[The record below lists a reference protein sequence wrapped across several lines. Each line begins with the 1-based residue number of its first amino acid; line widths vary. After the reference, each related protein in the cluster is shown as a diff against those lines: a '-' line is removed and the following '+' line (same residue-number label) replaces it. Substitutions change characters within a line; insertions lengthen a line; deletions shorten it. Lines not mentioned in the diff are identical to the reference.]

1 MDIKE
6 SIYVAGARE
15 KNLKNIDIEIPK
27 KKITVFTGVSGS
39 GKSSLVFDTIA
50 AESQR
55 QLNETYSSFI
65 RHRLPHYGQPDVDSI
80 KNLSVAIII
89 NQKRIGGNSR
99 STVGTITDI
108 APLLRLLFSRI
119 GKPFVGYSDVFSFN
133 NPNGMCMHCD
143 GLGKVDSIN
152 IDKLLD
158 KNKSLNEGAILFP
171 TFKPGGWRL
180 KRYIHSGLFDNDKK
194 IKDYDE
200 KELDLLLN
208 KTDIKIETD
217 DPEWP
222 KTSLYEG
229 LIPRIERSFLKKE
242 GGEREKYKKE
252 INKIVTKG
260 ICPVCKG
267 ARLNEKILSCKINRK
282 NIADCTKMQ
291 INDLIIFMKEIK
303 EQSAQT
309 VLKALISRLEHLE
322 YIGLGYLSLDRETS
336 SLSGGESQRI
346 KMVKQLGSSLTGLTY
361 IFDEPSIGLHPHDIG
376 RINKLLKMLR
386 DKGNTVLIVEHDPDI
401 IKIADYII
409 DMGPKAGIEGGN
421 IVYKGTPEGLLQSN
435 TLTGKALQYKPQIK
449 LHTRKA
455 MGWLSI
461 KNANLHNLKNIN
473 VDIPKGVMTVITG
486 VAGSGKST
494 LINRLLPK
502 IYPETIFID
511 QGSIHASIRSNIATY
526 TGIFDF
532 IRNLFAKENNVKSSL
547 FSFNSEGACPECKGL
562 GVTYTDLAFMDTVIS
577 TCEVCEGN
585 RFTDKVLNFK
595 FRGKNIS
602 QVLKMTVAEAIDFF
616 KEDEIYLVLRRLV
629 DVGIDYI
636 TLGQPLNTLS
646 GGELQ
651 RLKLAAQL
659 DSKGNIYVLDEPT
672 TGLHISDITKLV
684 AIMNRLVNQG
694 STLIVIEHNLDVMT
708 QADWI
713 IDLGPE
719 AGENGGRIMF
729 EGEPKDIITNENS
742 ITGKYLKKYIL

>member
-1 MDIKE
+1 MI
-6 SIYVAGARE
+6 
-15 KNLKNIDIEIPK
+15 
-27 KKITVFTGVSGS
+27 
-39 GKSSLVFDTIA
+39 
-50 AESQR
+50 
-55 QLNETYSSFI
+55 
-65 RHRLPHYGQPDVDSI
+65 
-80 KNLSVAIII
+80 
-89 NQKRIGGNSR
+89 
-99 STVGTITDI
+99 
-108 APLLRLLFSRI
+108 
-119 GKPFVGYSDVFSFN
+119 
-133 NPNGMCMHCD
+133 
-143 GLGKVDSIN
+143 
-152 IDKLLD
+152 
-158 KNKSLNEGAILFP
+158 
-171 TFKPGGWRL
+171 
-180 KRYIHSGLFDNDKK
+180 KK
-194 IKDYDE
+194 IKDYNE

-242 GGEREKYKKE
+242 DGERDKYKKE
-252 INKIVTKG
+252 INKIVTKE
-260 ICPVCKG
+260 ICPVCRG

-282 NIADCTKMQ
+282 NIADCTKMP

-303 EQSAQT
+303 EQFIQT

-361 IFDEPSIGLHPHDIG
+361 IFDEPSIGLHPHDID

-409 DMGPKAGIEGGN
+409 DMGPKAGTEGGN
-421 IVYKGTPEGLLQSN
+421 IVYKGTPEGLLKSN
-435 TLTGKALQYKPQIK
+435 TLTGKALQYKPHIK

-455 MGWLSI
+455 KEWLSI

-473 VDIPKGVMTVITG
+473 IDIPKGVMTVVTG

-494 LINRLLPK
+494 LINGLLPK

-511 QGSIHASIRSNIATY
+511 QGAIHASIRSNIATY

-585 RFTDKVLNFK
+585 RFTDKVLDFK

-616 KEDEIYLVLRRLV
+616 KEDEIYIVLKKLA

-672 TGLHISDITKLV
+672 TGLHISDIKKLV

-729 EGEPKDIITNENS
+729 EGEPKDIINNENS
-742 ITGKYLKKYIL
+742 ITGKYLKRYIL

>member
-208 KTDIKIETD
+208 KTDIKIEKG

-252 INKIVTKG
+252 INKIVTKE
-260 ICPVCKG
+260 ICPVCRG
-267 ARLNEKILSCKINRK
+267 ARLNEKILSCQINEK

-455 MGWLSI
+455 KGWLSI

-473 VDIPKGVMTVITG
+473 VDIPKGVMTVVTG
-486 VAGSGKST
+486 VAGSGKSS
-494 LINRLLPK
+494 LINGLLPK

-511 QGSIHASIRSNIATY
+511 QEAIHASIRSNIATY

-742 ITGKYLKKYIL
+742 ITGKYLKRYII

>member
-27 KKITVFTGVSGS
+27 KKITVFAGVSGS

-133 NPNGMCMHCD
+133 NPNGMCMNCD
-143 GLGKVDSIN
+143 GLGKVHSIN

-180 KRYIHSGLFDNDKK
+180 KRYIHSGLFDNNKK

-208 KTDIKIETD
+208 KTDIKIEKG

-229 LIPRIERSFLKKE
+229 LIPRIERSFFKKE

-252 INKIVTKG
+252 INKIVTKE
-260 ICPVCKG
+260 ICPVCRG
-267 ARLNEKILSCKINRK
+267 ARLNEKILSCKINGK

-455 MGWLSI
+455 KGWLSI

-473 VDIPKGVMTVITG
+473 VDIPKGVMTVVTG

-494 LINRLLPK
+494 LINGLLPK

-511 QGSIHASIRSNIATY
+511 QGAIHASIRSNIATY

-719 AGENGGRIMF
+719 AGENGGKIMF

-742 ITGKYLKKYIL
+742 ITGKYLKRYIL

>member
-1 MDIKE
+1 MDKEE
-6 SIYVAGARE
+6 SINVVGVRE

-119 GKPFVGYSDVFSFN
+119 GKPFVGYSDSLSFN
-133 NPNGMCMHCD
+133 NPTGMCMHCD

-194 IKDYDE
+194 IKDYNE

-242 GGEREKYKKE
+242 GGERDKYKKE
-252 INKIVTKG
+252 INKIVTKE
-260 ICPVCKG
+260 ICPVCRG
-267 ARLNEKILSCKINRK
+267 ARLNEKILSCKINGK
-282 NIADCTKMQ
+282 NIADCTKMP

-303 EQSAQT
+303 EQSIQT

-409 DMGPKAGIEGGN
+409 DMGPKAGTEGGN
-421 IVYKGTPEGLLQSN
+421 IVYKGTPEGLLKSN
-435 TLTGKALQYKPQIK
+435 TLTGKALQYKPHIK

-455 MGWLSI
+455 KEWLSI

-473 VDIPKGVMTVITG
+473 VDIPKGVMTVVTG

-494 LINRLLPK
+494 LINGLLPK

-511 QGSIHASIRSNIATY
+511 QGVIHASIRSNIATY

-585 RFTDKVLNFK
+585 RFTDKVLDFK

-616 KEDEIYLVLRRLV
+616 KEDEIYLVLKKLA

-659 DSKGNIYVLDEPT
+659 DSQGNIYVLDEPT
-672 TGLHISDITKLV
+672 TGLHISDIKKVV

-729 EGEPKDIITNENS
+729 EGKPKDIINNENS
-742 ITGKYLKKYIL
+742 ITGKYLKRYIL

>member
-1 MDIKE
+1 MDRKE
-6 SIYVAGARE
+6 SIHVLGARE

-108 APLLRLLFSRI
+108 ASLLRLLFSRI
-119 GKPFVGYSDVFSFN
+119 GKPFVGYSDSLSFN
-133 NPNGMCMHCD
+133 NPTGMCMHCD

-171 TFKPGGWRL
+171 SFKPGGWRL

-194 IKDYDE
+194 IKDYNE

-242 GGEREKYKKE
+242 GGERDKYKKE
-252 INKIVTKG
+252 INKIVTKE

-267 ARLNEKILSCKINRK
+267 ARLNEKILSCKINGK

-303 EQSAQT
+303 EQSVQT

-409 DMGPKAGIEGGN
+409 DMGPKAGTEGGN
-421 IVYKGTPEGLLQSN
+421 IVYKGTPEGLLKSN
-435 TLTGKALQYKPQIK
+435 TLTGKALQYKPHIK

-455 MGWLSI
+455 KEWLSI

-473 VDIPKGVMTVITG
+473 VDIPKGVMTVVTG

-494 LINRLLPK
+494 LINGLLPK

-511 QGSIHASIRSNIATY
+511 QGAIHASIRSNIATY

-585 RFTDKVLNFK
+585 RFTDKVLDFK

-616 KEDEIYLVLRRLV
+616 KEDEIYLVLKKLA

-672 TGLHISDITKLV
+672 TGLHISDIKKLV

-729 EGEPKDIITNENS
+729 EGEPKDIINNENS
-742 ITGKYLKKYIL
+742 ITGKYLKRYIL

>member
-1 MDIKE
+1 M
-6 SIYVAGARE
+6 
-15 KNLKNIDIEIPK
+15 
-27 KKITVFTGVSGS
+27 
-39 GKSSLVFDTIA
+39 
-50 AESQR
+50 
-55 QLNETYSSFI
+55 
-65 RHRLPHYGQPDVDSI
+65 
-80 KNLSVAIII
+80 
-89 NQKRIGGNSR
+89 
-99 STVGTITDI
+99 
-108 APLLRLLFSRI
+108 
-119 GKPFVGYSDVFSFN
+119 
-133 NPNGMCMHCD
+133 
-143 GLGKVDSIN
+143 
-152 IDKLLD
+152 
-158 KNKSLNEGAILFP
+158 
-171 TFKPGGWRL
+171 
-180 KRYIHSGLFDNDKK
+180 
-194 IKDYDE
+194 
-200 KELDLLLN
+200 
-208 KTDIKIETD
+208 
-217 DPEWP
+217 
-222 KTSLYEG
+222 
-229 LIPRIERSFLKKE
+229 
-242 GGEREKYKKE
+242 
-252 INKIVTKG
+252 
-260 ICPVCKG
+260 
-267 ARLNEKILSCKINRK
+267 
-282 NIADCTKMQ
+282 
-291 INDLIIFMKEIK
+291 
-303 EQSAQT
+303 
-309 VLKALISRLEHLE
+309 
-322 YIGLGYLSLDRETS
+322 
-336 SLSGGESQRI
+336 
-346 KMVKQLGSSLTGLTY
+346 
-361 IFDEPSIGLHPHDIG
+361 
-376 RINKLLKMLR
+376 
-386 DKGNTVLIVEHDPDI
+386 
-401 IKIADYII
+401 
-409 DMGPKAGIEGGN
+409 
-421 IVYKGTPEGLLQSN
+421 
-435 TLTGKALQYKPQIK
+435 QYKPQIK

-455 MGWLSI
+455 KGWLSI

-473 VDIPKGVMTVITG
+473 VDIPKGVMTVVTG

-494 LINRLLPK
+494 LINGLLPK

-511 QGSIHASIRSNIATY
+511 QGAIHASIRSNIATY

-636 TLGQPLNTLS
+636 ALGQPLNTLS

-684 AIMNRLVNQG
+684 AIMNRLVNQE

-742 ITGKYLKKYIL
+742 ITGKYLKRYIL

>member
-133 NPNGMCMHCD
+133 NPTGMCMNCD

-158 KNKSLNEGAILFP
+158 KNKSLNQGAILFP

-208 KTDIKIETD
+208 KTDIKIETN
-217 DPEWP
+217 DPDWP

-229 LIPRIERSFLKKE
+229 LIPRIERSFLKRE

-252 INKIVTKG
+252 INKIVTKE

-267 ARLNEKILSCKINRK
+267 ARLNEKILSCKINGK

-303 EQSAQT
+303 EQSVQT

-455 MGWLSI
+455 KEWLSI

-473 VDIPKGVMTVITG
+473 VDIPKGVMTVVTG

-494 LINRLLPK
+494 LINRLLSK

-532 IRNLFAKENNVKSSL
+532 IRNLFAKGNNVKSSL

-602 QVLKMTVAEAIDFF
+602 QVLKMTVDEAIDFF

-694 STLIVIEHNLDVMT
+694 STLIVIEHNLDIMT

-742 ITGKYLKKYIL
+742 ITGKYLKRYIL

>member
-1 MDIKE
+1 MDKEE
-6 SIYVAGARE
+6 SINVVGVRE

-27 KKITVFTGVSGS
+27 KKITLFTGVSGS

-65 RHRLPHYGQPDVDSI
+65 RHQLPHYGQPDVDSI

-119 GKPFVGYSDVFSFN
+119 GKPFVGYSDAFSFN
-133 NPNGMCMHCD
+133 NPTGMCMHCD

-180 KRYIHSGLFDNDKK
+180 KRYIHSGLFENDKK
-194 IKDYDE
+194 IKDYNE

-242 GGEREKYKKE
+242 DGERDKYKKE
-252 INKIVTKG
+252 INRIVTKK

-267 ARLNEKILSCKINRK
+267 ARLNEKILSCKINGK

-291 INDLIIFMKEIK
+291 INDLIIFMREIK
-303 EQSAQT
+303 EQSVQT
-309 VLKALISRLEHLE
+309 VLRALISRLEHLE

-401 IKIADYII
+401 INIADYII
-409 DMGPKAGIEGGN
+409 DMGPKAGVKGGN
-421 IVYKGTPEGLLQSN
+421 VSYKGNLEGLLQSN

-455 MGWLSI
+455 KEWLSI

-473 VDIPKGVMTVITG
+473 VDIPKGVMTVVTG

-494 LINRLLPK
+494 LINGLLPK
-502 IYPETIFID
+502 IYPETIFIN
-511 QGSIHASIRSNIATY
+511 QGAIHASKRSNIATY
-526 TGIFDF
+526 TGIFDS
-532 IRNLFAKENNVKSSL
+532 IRNLFAKKNNVKSSL

-577 TCEVCEGN
+577 TCEACGGN
-585 RFTDKVLNFK
+585 RFTDKVLNLK
-595 FRGKNIS
+595 FRDKNIS
-602 QVLKMTVAEAIDFF
+602 EVLQMTVAEAIDFF
-616 KEDEIYLVLRRLV
+616 KEYEIYLVLKKLA

-672 TGLHISDITKLV
+672 TGLHISDIKKLV

-729 EGEPKDIITNENS
+729 EGEPKDIINNENS
-742 ITGKYLKKYIL
+742 ITGKYLKRYIL

>member
-15 KNLKNIDIEIPK
+15 KNLKNIDIKIPK

-217 DPEWP
+217 DPDWP

-252 INKIVTKG
+252 INKIVTKE

-267 ARLNEKILSCKINRK
+267 ARLNEKILSCKINGK

-303 EQSAQT
+303 EQSVQT

-455 MGWLSI
+455 KEWLSI

-473 VDIPKGVMTVITG
+473 VDIPKGVMTVVTG